1 MNPYLILA
9 GLASLAISAVGG
21 AWFGSEHVR
30 AQWTEAKLEAA
41 DVERETR
48 ARQNE
53 ANQGVTDA
61 LIADRRKAESD
72 AAGAADRLR
81 RLAAVH
87 TNPAT
92 EACRSVDAP
101 EAAKLHE
108 STRNDLVGLTRE
120 ADDDVADLT
129 ACQQYVRTVILAPA
143 PSKD

>member
-21 AWFGSEHVR
+21 AWFGAEHVR

-81 RLAAVH
+81 KLAAVH

-92 EACRSVDAP
+92 EACRNVDAP
-101 EAAKLHE
+101 EVAKLHD
-108 STRNDLVGLTRE
+108 STRDDLVGLTRE
-120 ADDDVADLT
+120 ADDDVADLS

>member
-1 MNPYLILA
+1 MNHYLLLG
-9 GLASLAISAVGG
+9 GLAALAIAASAGAWGG
-21 AWFGSEHVR
+21 ARYVG
-30 AQWTEAKLEAA
+30 AQWDEAKLEAA
-41 DVERETR
+41 EVERETR
-48 ARQNE
+48 MRQNDN
-53 ANQGVTDA
+53 NQGVIDA
-61 LIADRRKAESD
+61 LIANRRKAESD